1 MPFCEDPCPSRHVG
15 SSVKMSPL
23 ALGTAA
29 AAAARP
35 IGARFTQ
42 AMRLCTSA
50 EPTLR
55 KGFNLFEVLGR
66 LPSQGAGA
74 RVYRRTWEEKG
85 YSPETHHWLVTRSML
100 RMVRPARPPHSLM
113 EPHGCCPLPHRKGSL
128 SEERCGES

>member
-1 MPFCEDPCPSRHVG
+1 VG

-100 RMVRPARPPHSLM
+100 RMKGEFERGKVWGELIWKGQPTGRVKRIPSACKREWEAAPP
-113 EPHGCCPLPHRKGSL
+113 P
-128 SEERCGES
+128 